1 MLTQSQCATLRA
13 LLPEDQQLLHTGP
26 DFDEDT
32 QNEVLVEQNLQD
44 WVHQISGSLGDGAA
58 IETAVNITS
67 RVEVSKHPFRK
78 NNESRCP
85 VKHNNIPQEAHQLE
99 QDFTPP
105 SVNAPRKQLCE
116 SCEPY
121 GFCPFAT
128 SVDQEKS
135 GSSNGKSRQ
144 AACPV
149 NQSQPN
155 AVRATSVAGSIPAA
169 CPIRFLK
176 QHSPEEVA
184 AYFEEHKHELPRSH
198 EICVKR
204 FGTDEESIR
213 TLDAKYGSLV
223 NMIQGLGKKHEPML
237 PQEPYPE
244 AMAETEQDQVS
255 KTKIRNWAAS
265 VDDSDDAAIV
275 QAPAVEVED
284 GEEDSRES
292 RFDRPLRDVRLGE
305 SPSRPWGVHVP
316 PHMLDRHPS
325 TASSLPAAYP
335 DTTETAESRPPAEVH
350 PPLAPDDKLV
360 AKLKVRRGHGEAVAP
375 VAVADMQAEAADPK
389 GKCPFDY
396 KAMTWQSPVISKPAP
411 TQAVVQDVNL
421 DTDVKADSS
430 AGNAGFHT
438 PTATL
443 TPAGI
448 ASANHAE
455 VSHLPSSRPP
465 SVLTNRGVI
474 VASNAQSLD
483 WFSAVENLGTILLGY
498 SAQSAVEYV
507 NGLNAR
513 Q

>member
-13 LLPEDQQLLHTGP
+13 LLPEDQQLLHQVP
-26 DFDEDT
+26 DLDEDT
-32 QNEVLVEQNLQD
+32 QTGVPEERNLQD
-44 WVHQISGSLGDGAA
+44 WMQQISRRVGDGADITIA
-58 IETAVNITS
+58 DNIAS
-67 RVEVSKHPFRK
+67 EVSNHTNRK
-78 NNESRCP
+78 NNQLRCP
-85 VKHNNIPQEAHQLE
+85 VKHNDIPQEAHQLE

-105 SVNAPRKQLCE
+105 TVNAPTKQLCE

-128 SVDQEKS
+128 TVDKEQS
-135 GSSNGKSRQ
+135 GSPDGKSRQ
-144 AACPV
+144 ACPV
-149 NQSQPN
+149 NQSQPKSLK
-155 AVRATSVAGSIPAA
+155 AISVAGSIPAA

-237 PQEPYPE
+237 PQEPHPE
-244 AMAETEQDQVS
+244 LIAETEQDQVS
-255 KTKIRNWAAS
+255 KKKIRNWAAD
-265 VDDSDDAAIV
+265 VDDPNEADAV
-275 QAPAVEVED
+275 QDSELKVED
-284 GEEDSRES
+284 EQEDSRES

-316 PHMLDRHPS
+316 PHMLDRHAS
-325 TASSLPAAYP
+325 SASSLPAAYP
-335 DTTETAESRPPAEVH
+335 ELPDRTTPTQAHVPSAPDDSLVAKIRAQRELGVTVAPIVAGDTQAETAE
-350 PPLAPDDKLV
+350 
-360 AKLKVRRGHGEAVAP
+360 
-375 VAVADMQAEAADPK
+375 PK
-389 GKCPFDY
+389 GKCPFDH
-396 KAMTWQSPVISKPAP
+396 KAMARQGPMIPKPAS
-411 TQAVVQDVNL
+411 TQAAVQDVNL

-430 AGNAGFHT
+430 AGIAGMHT

-443 TPAGI
+443 TPARI
-448 ASANHAE
+448 SSANHAE
-455 VSHLPSSRPP
+455 VLHSPTPAPP
-465 SVLTNRGVI
+465 CVLTNRGVI
-474 VASNAQSLD
+474 VASNTESLD
-483 WFSAVENLGTILLGY
+483 RFSAVENLGTILLGY